1 MASPQIIHAYRHLY
15 RTLLKGVQYSTP
27 ARFVARGQLRRA
39 FREPGATYDE
49 RGIKRTLW
57 FLEAAAKERGMEH
70 RILKNLL
77 RVHQMRYRKK
87 DYSAFDPLKYVK

>member
-1 MASPQIIHAYRHLY
+1 MASPQITHAYRHLY

-77 RVHQMRYRKK
+77 RVHQMRHRKK